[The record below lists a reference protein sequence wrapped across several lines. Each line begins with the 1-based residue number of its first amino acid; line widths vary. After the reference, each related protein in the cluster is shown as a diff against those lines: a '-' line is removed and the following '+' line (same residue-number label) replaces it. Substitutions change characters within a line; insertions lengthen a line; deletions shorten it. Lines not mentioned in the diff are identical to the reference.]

1 MKVLAIESSAVT
13 ASVAIMTEDT
23 LIAEYT
29 INYKKTHS
37 QTLLPMIDEICRM
50 TENNAADCDIIA
62 VSNGPGSFTGLR
74 IGAATGK
81 GLALALDKPM
91 VAVPTLEAMAYNFYG
106 DDRIICP
113 VMDARR
119 AHLYSGLYRFEN
131 GKLITVHEQCLI
143 SYGELAGILNEVKEK
158 VVFVGDGIAAA
169 KDYFKDNLT
178 CNYTFSPAG
187 LRTQRASSVALAA
200 IDMANEGKTIGSDML
215 KPDYLRPSQAERE
228 HSGKRAY
235 HIRPM
240 EDRDISTVEQI
251 EKSIF
256 SLPWSAKSFA
266 DAANTPENVY
276 LVCECTGEI
285 AGYCGM
291 WTVLGEG
298 NITNIAV
305 SPSYRRS
312 GVAEALLKELERRA
326 RLKDVTIFFLE
337 VRQSNEAAKR
347 LYEKLGYSPIGVRK
361 RFYEKP
367 VEDAIVMSKS

>member
-37 QTLLPMIDEICRM
+37 QTLLPMIDEMCRM

-228 HSGKRAY
+228 HSGKRA
-235 HIRPM
+235 
-240 EDRDISTVEQI
+240 
-251 EKSIF
+251 
-256 SLPWSAKSFA
+256 
-266 DAANTPENVY
+266 
-276 LVCECTGEI
+276 
-285 AGYCGM
+285 
-291 WTVLGEG
+291 
-298 NITNIAV
+298 
-305 SPSYRRS
+305 
-312 GVAEALLKELERRA
+312 
-326 RLKDVTIFFLE
+326 
-337 VRQSNEAAKR
+337 
-347 LYEKLGYSPIGVRK
+347 
-361 RFYEKP
+361 
-367 VEDAIVMSKS
+367 

>member
-1 MKVLAIESSAVT
+1 MLSAIYIGEGKFIPVDTDITDSERMSLRIILYFLHHFTRKLQINQIRSSIAINTDDFSKRPNALASNEAFTIPFAPGAIGSFVQSATAQAQEVVTLVSTKGRFPVLVMVYSTVTGRFHSICPKLCVSLLEEIRGWATAAKV
-13 ASVAIMTEDT
+13 
-23 LIAEYT
+23 T
-29 INYKKTHS
+29 ISRKN
-37 QTLLPMIDEICRM
+37 MIDEICRM

-228 HSGKRAY
+228 HSGKRA
-235 HIRPM
+235 
-240 EDRDISTVEQI
+240 
-251 EKSIF
+251 
-256 SLPWSAKSFA
+256 
-266 DAANTPENVY
+266 
-276 LVCECTGEI
+276 
-285 AGYCGM
+285 
-291 WTVLGEG
+291 
-298 NITNIAV
+298 
-305 SPSYRRS
+305 
-312 GVAEALLKELERRA
+312 
-326 RLKDVTIFFLE
+326 
-337 VRQSNEAAKR
+337 
-347 LYEKLGYSPIGVRK
+347 
-361 RFYEKP
+361 
-367 VEDAIVMSKS
+367 

>member
-50 TENNAADCDIIA
+50 TETNVSDCDIIA

-91 VAVPTLEAMAYNFYG
+91 VAVPTLEAMAYNLYG

-119 AHLYSGLYRFEN
+119 GHLYSGLYRFEN

-143 SYGELAGILNEVKEK
+143 SYEELAGILNEVKEQ
-158 VVFVGDGIAAA
+158 VVFVGDGIAVA
-169 KDYFKDNLT
+169 KDYFKDNLI
-178 CNYTFSPAG
+178 CDYTFSPAS

-200 IDMANEGKTIGSDML
+200 VDMANEGKTISSDML

-228 HSGKRAY
+228 HSKKR
-235 HIRPM
+235 
-240 EDRDISTVEQI
+240 
-251 EKSIF
+251 
-256 SLPWSAKSFA
+256 
-266 DAANTPENVY
+266 
-276 LVCECTGEI
+276 G
-285 AGYCGM
+285 
-291 WTVLGEG
+291 
-298 NITNIAV
+298 
-305 SPSYRRS
+305 
-312 GVAEALLKELERRA
+312 
-326 RLKDVTIFFLE
+326 
-337 VRQSNEAAKR
+337 
-347 LYEKLGYSPIGVRK
+347 
-361 RFYEKP
+361 
-367 VEDAIVMSKS
+367 